1 MNYSEFDNYLS
12 NNATEEEVLALFKW
26 IEASSGNKEIFIKYK
41 KAWVL
46 TAVANEDTAKEW
58 KEIQKVVQ
66 KRNRNKILPKVL
78 KYAAVFIGVIGVA
91 YLFQMEKGGVQQLQF
106 DDKLITIQLD
116 NGEIEVLTSNGT
128 KQILDQKGKL
138 IGVQNGSLLNYYS
151 KQDVVNNGVN
161 TLLTSSTSL
170 EYNELTVPYGKTFRL
185 VLSDGTSVSLNAGT
199 SLKYPIRFI
208 KGKDRQV
215 FLKGEAY
222 FDVTKDTENPF
233 VVNVNEMNV
242 RVLGTQF
249 NVSSYP
255 EDLSYNTVL
264 VEGSVGIYKK
274 GEQFDIGSAILLK
287 PGFRAAW
294 NKDNKAV
301 NIEKVNT
308 NIYTGWVVGKLIFKN
323 LPFKNIR
330 KKLERHYNITIVNN
344 NKALESK
351 TYNATFDTQKIEEV
365 MEILNKSFSIKYKIE
380 NNKVIIN

>member
-26 IEASSGNKEIFIKYK
+26 IEASSENKEIFIKYK

-46 TAVANEDTAKEW
+46 TAVANADTVKEW
-58 KEIQKVVQ
+58 KKIQNVVQ
-66 KRNRNKILPKVL
+66 KKNRNKILPKVL

-116 NGEIEVLTSNGT
+116 NGEVEVLTSNGT

-138 IGVQNGSLLNYYS
+138 IGVQNGSLLNYNS
-151 KQDVVNNGVN
+151 KQDVVN
-161 TLLTSSTSL
+161 TLSTSSTTL
-170 EYNELTVPYGKTFRL
+170 AYNELTVPYGKTFRL

-222 FDVTKDTENPF
+222 FDVTKDTESPF

-274 GEQFDIGSAILLK
+274 GKQFNIENTTLLK

-294 NKDNKAV
+294 NKSSEV
-301 NIEKVNT
+301 LNIEKVNT
-308 NIYTGWVVGKLIFKN
+308 NIYTGWISGKLIFKN
-323 LPFKNIR
+323 LPFKIIR
-330 KKLERHYNITIVNN
+330 KKLERHYNVTIVNN
-344 NKALESK
+344 NKALENK

-365 MEILNKSFSIKYKIE
+365 LEILNKSFSIKYKIE
-380 NNKVIIN
+380 ENKVIIN